1 MTKRGDSLD
10 TIGRV
15 GKGVIVGG
23 LHFVLNA
30 FNIKTD
36 IKKIAMSTKITL
48 INHATLLIQIGD
60 TNIIT
65 DPIYACSIG
74 WIAPRMQKVGIPF
87 KDLPQIDIILIS
99 HNDYDHLN
107 TRTLR
112 KLRRQHQS
120 QIIVP
125 LGDAKYAYDAGFTS
139 VIEMKEWETHDHD
152 QLRITCVPAKHKGNR
167 TPFQRNKRLCCGYV
181 IESPHN
187 TIYFAGDTGYSTHFK
202 EISSRFLISAAL
214 LPIGAYKPHNW
225 FKDIHL
231 NPQTAIQAFM
241 DLKADMLIP
250 MHWGTFKIS
259 DEPLQEP
266 PLLLQEEAKRIGIS
280 DKIRILKNGDVV
292 QLSDR

>member
-1 MTKRGDSLD
+1 MFNTS
-10 TIGRV
+10 
-15 GKGVIVGG
+15 
-23 LHFVLNA
+23 
-30 FNIKTD
+30 NIKID
-36 IKKIAMSTKITL
+36 IKKSAMHTKITL
-48 INHATLLIQIGD
+48 INHASLLIQIGD

-65 DPIYACSIG
+65 DPIYARSIG
-74 WIAPRMQKVGIPF
+74 WIAPRMQKAGIPF
-87 KDLPQIDIILIS
+87 EGLPQIDIILIS

-112 KLRRQHQS
+112 KLRKRYQS
-120 QIIVP
+120 SVIVP

-139 VIEMKEWETHDHD
+139 VIEMNEWDTHDYG

-167 TPFQRNKRLCCGYV
+167 APFQRDKRLCCGYV
-181 IESPHN
+181 IEGQHN
-187 TIYFAGDTGYSTHFK
+187 TIYFAGDTGYSVHFK
-202 EISSRFLISAAL
+202 EISSRFSINAAL

-231 NPQTAIQAFM
+231 NPVTAIQAFI

-280 DKIRILKNGDVV
+280 DKIRILKNGDAV
-292 QLSDR
+292 QL